1 MLVRQRR
8 RINLSETSLSVSGMG
23 AVWGSMVW
31 CGGMWARRSPQ
42 PNVPFLEEVEAW
54 SNKTFV
60 RCRCNGV
67 VE

>member
-1 MLVRQRR
+1 CR
-8 RINLSETSLSVSGMG
+8 GMCCSAG
-23 AVWGSMVW
+23 HQA
-31 CGGMWARRSPQ
+31 
-42 PNVPFLEEVEAW
+42 NVPFLEEVEAW